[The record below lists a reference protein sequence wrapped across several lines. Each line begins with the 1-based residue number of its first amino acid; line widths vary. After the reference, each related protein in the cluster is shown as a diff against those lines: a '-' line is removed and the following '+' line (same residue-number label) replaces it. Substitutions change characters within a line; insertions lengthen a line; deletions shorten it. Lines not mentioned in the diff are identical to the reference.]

1 MRTVE
6 LTPRQEQVMRLLETG
21 ATNQEIADAVGMN
34 INSLKNMLTTI
45 YTKLGARQRTEAVYL
60 WRQRKEATT

>member
-1 MRTVE
+1 
-6 LTPRQEQVMRLLETG
+6 MRLLETG
-21 ATNQEIADAVGMN
+21 ATNQEIADALKMN

-60 WRQRKEATT
+60 WRQRQEEPR